1 METSLLSSMALTKML
16 HGKVIST
23 KGSISYLCWSFGEQL
38 DSYLQVTG
46 LKSWYS
52 YGVCSVCKSVT
63 IFELKGIR
71 HLLRLNNDLVNK

>member
-23 KGSISYLCWSFGEQL
+23 KGNISYLCCSFGEQL

-46 LKSWYS
+46 LKS
-52 YGVCSVCKSVT
+52 
-63 IFELKGIR
+63 
-71 HLLRLNNDLVNK
+71 